1 MIPAVIERCAGI
13 DVGRKFID
21 VCLMVGEAQAEP
33 KQETRR
39 CSTLNE
45 DLERMR
51 QWLKE
56 NHVTH
61 VAMESTGSYWRPI
74 YNILDDDEI
83 EVVLANS
90 QHIKNLRGHKTDRN
104 DARWIAQDRKSV
116 V

>member
-21 VCLMVGEAQAEP
+21 VCLMIGEAQAEP

-39 CSTLNE
+39 FNTLNE

-56 NHVTH
+56 NQVYARGHGEH
-61 VAMESTGSYWRPI
+61 RI
-74 YNILDDDEI
+74 
-83 EVVLANS
+83 VLAADL
-90 QHIKNLRGHKTDRN
+90 QHSG
-104 DARWIAQDRKSV
+104 
-116 V
+116 